1 MGGLRACAQVAMIFE
16 EFQGWQAA
24 RAARA
29 VGPRPEPESL
39 RSAYLELLKLCLC
52 DLAGTTTVSVG
63 KTDDGG
69 VMSRELTGEELR
81 LRAAGMDWPLQGL
94 TMVGLNRLD
103 DLQSCVEA
111 AVREDVEGDLI
122 EAGAWRGGASIL
134 MRATLDSLGADDRTV
149 WVADSFQGFPVPDD
163 REHLNVV
170 HFLAVPLEEVKANF
184 ARFGIER
191 GVRFVPGF
199 FEDTMPGL
207 SEGHWSIVRLDGD
220 TYEAT
225 WLTLQSLYPGLSVGG
240 YLIVDDYG
248 ALEEC
253 RRAVDEFRS
262 HHGLTEPLEKVD
274 WTCVRWRRESDTPI
288 EMFEVPDVGRQGD
301 GSGRVEAVTRPE
313 GVRVPSERELE
324 LTREIAGLRERAAAA
339 QEEID
344 RLRGSPLAGPKAWV
358 RRRLQARRG
367 SP

>member
-1 MGGLRACAQVAMIFE
+1 MIFE
-16 EFQGWQAA
+16 GFPGWQAA

-29 VGPRPEPESL
+29 VGPRPEPEAL

-52 DLAGTTTVSVG
+52 DLGGTSTASVG

-69 VMSRELTGEELR
+69 VISRELTGEELR

-103 DLQSCVEA
+103 DLQACVETV
-111 AVREDVEGDLI
+111 VREDVEGDLI

-149 WVADSFQGFPVPDD
+149 WVADSFQGFPMPDEA
-163 REHLNVV
+163 EHLNVV

-199 FEDTMPGL
+199 FEDTMAGL
-207 SEGHWSIVRLDGD
+207 AEGRWSIVRLDGD

-225 WLTLQSLYPGLSVGG
+225 WLTLQSLYPGLSAGG

-253 RRAVDEFRS
+253 RRAVDEFRRQHS
-262 HHGLTEPLEKVD
+262 LTEPLEKVD
-274 WTCVRWRRESDTPI
+274 WTCVRWRRESDAPI
-288 EMFEVPDVGRQGD
+288 EEVKLPGGGRQAN
-301 GSGRVEAVTRPE
+301 GSGSVEAVTRPQD
-313 GVRVPSERELE
+313 VRVPTDRELE
-324 LTREIAGLRERAAAA
+324 LTRELAGLRERMAAA

-344 RLRGSPLAGPKAWV
+344 RLQGSPLAGPKAWL
-358 RRRLQARRG
+358 RRKLEGGGWSR
-367 SP
+367 